1 MCGVVW
7 GWGYV
12 AVSDKHAWHFIIPS
26 LSHTHSLSLTPHLF
40 AFLIFS
46 SSSFLFLL
54 NILSLSTFLLS
65 FLLLLQSPLSSS
77 HFPPPSFSFR
87 FLQPLKPS
95 NSAHLIGSVPP
106 IHSDSFT
113 FFKLFFFWI
122 SRFRISQLEVVFFFF
137 YCFFVTTKS
146 IGAVSLLLLSPGT
159 KLLQSVFVTLVFSD
173 SFLCLIFI
181 VFYSVRISICF
192 WLVWSAIGL
201 EFPESISWIGFCVFL
216 SFLFFGCRKICMPA
230 CCLPPC
236 VFICLIIIIIIFQ
249 IHRYWC

>member
-137 YCFFVTTKS
+137 LLFFCYDKIDWCCISASSFSRYEAPPICFRYFGFQWQFFVFNFYCFLLCSNFDLFL
-146 IGAVSLLLLSPGT
+146 IGLKCDWTWISRIYFLNRILRFS
-159 KLLQSVFVTLVFSD
+159 FFLVFRMPKN
-173 SFLCLIFI
+173 LYACLLPA
-181 VFYSVRISICF
+181 SV
-192 WLVWSAIGL
+192 
-201 EFPESISWIGFCVFL
+201 CVY
-216 SFLFFGCRKICMPA
+216 LFNYYYYYFSNS
-230 CCLPPC
+230 
-236 VFICLIIIIIIFQ
+236 
-249 IHRYWC
+249 